1 MSWKE
6 EWRHARR
13 PHPSEIP
20 KSYALWPAGTDL
32 PMALYFGVV
41 LLLTYLGL
49 EYVGVQGVLI
59 VGLPP
64 LILLT
69 MMVSLLF
76 VVGLLLLAHRSR
88 KNRDDRSPR
97 EISQ

>member
-6 EWRHARR
+6 EWRQSRR

-20 KSYALWPAGTDL
+20 EPYALWPAGTDL
-32 PMALYFGVV
+32 PMALYFVAV

-59 VGLPP
+59 LGLPA

-69 MMVSLLF
+69 MLVSLLV
-76 VVGLLLLAHRSR
+76 VVGLLLLDHRSR
-88 KNRDDRSPR
+88 KNRDNRSSR
-97 EISQ
+97 EISE

>member
-1 MSWKE
+1 
-6 EWRHARR
+6 
-13 PHPSEIP
+13 
-20 KSYALWPAGTDL
+20 
-32 PMALYFGVV
+32 MALYFGAV

-49 EYVGVQGVLI
+49 EYVGVQEVLI
-59 VGLPP
+59 AGLPA

-69 MMVSLLF
+69 MMVSLLT

-88 KNRDDRSPR
+88 KNRNNPSSR

>member
-1 MSWKE
+1 MV
-6 EWRHARR
+6 
-13 PHPSEIP
+13 
-20 KSYALWPAGTDL
+20 
-32 PMALYFGVV
+32 LYFGAV

-59 VGLPP
+59 AGLPA

-76 VVGLLLLAHRSR
+76 VIGLLLLAHRSR
-88 KNRDDRSPR
+88 KNRANPSSR
-97 EISQ
+97 EISP